1 MLNTETSRR
10 QHKDASISPK
20 VMPVVMQNYYES
32 SKDQHKIMHPFNL
45 SNDQCLPKLNKYEL
59 SKYHK

>member
-10 QHKDASISPK
+10 QHKDASTSPK

-32 SKDQHKIMHPFNL
+32 SKDQHEIMHPFNL
-45 SNDQCLPKLNKYEL
+45 FNDQCLPKLNKHEL
-59 SKYHK
+59 GKYHK